1 GTAGRPGT
9 GRVVRDD
16 HDGGARPGGGR
27 VRRPGVVAQSYRP
40 GHRRCGCA
48 GSVAGAGAADLAD
61 VCHAHRWRRRGRTAG
76 GRRLLPVRSVAR
88 YGAPAGGGPSG
99 RSRPGL
105 HQRLSAPAHRQR
117 SGSERRPD
125 PGLDGARRPGLR
137 TACSSYSPDR
147 TEELTMPVIEAR
159 HLRKTYGTTVA
170 VDDVSFA
177 VEEGQIVAVLGPNGA
192 GKTTTVELIAGLRQA
207 DSGAVNVLGR
217 DPQGDPGSV
226 RELVG
231 MQLQEARLPAKIP
244 AREAVH
250 LYASFYSSPADPDQL
265 LSQLGLAEKADTAF
279 KDLSGGQQQRLSI
292 ALALV
297 GRPRIAILDE
307 LTTGLDPH
315 ARREVWD
322 LIESV
327 RQSGVSILLVTHFMD
342 EAERLADHVIIID
355 GGRVVAS
362 GTTAEL
368 TGELSQGYQF
378 WMSFA
383 HDLTEGELGS
393 VQGLQEV
400 TDLRGD
406 DGGYLVTGTPEVL
419 PAVIATLAAAGTIPT
434 QVRTIT
440 HSLEDVFVQKTR
452 DQNRPDLV
460 QPSREEAHR

>member
-1 GTAGRPGT
+1 
-9 GRVVRDD
+9 
-16 HDGGARPGGGR
+16 
-27 VRRPGVVAQSYRP
+27 
-40 GHRRCGCA
+40 
-48 GSVAGAGAADLAD
+48 
-61 VCHAHRWRRRGRTAG
+61 
-76 GRRLLPVRSVAR
+76 
-88 YGAPAGGGPSG
+88 
-99 RSRPGL
+99 
-105 HQRLSAPAHRQR
+105 
-117 SGSERRPD
+117 
-125 PGLDGARRPGLR
+125 
-137 TACSSYSPDR
+137 
-147 TEELTMPVIEAR
+147 MPVIEAR

-231 MQLQEARLPAKIP
+231 MQLQEARLPAKIT

-250 LYASFYSSPADPDQL
+250 LYAAFYSSPADPDQL

>member
-1 GTAGRPGT
+1 
-9 GRVVRDD
+9 
-16 HDGGARPGGGR
+16 
-27 VRRPGVVAQSYRP
+27 
-40 GHRRCGCA
+40 
-48 GSVAGAGAADLAD
+48 
-61 VCHAHRWRRRGRTAG
+61 
-76 GRRLLPVRSVAR
+76 
-88 YGAPAGGGPSG
+88 
-99 RSRPGL
+99 
-105 HQRLSAPAHRQR
+105 
-117 SGSERRPD
+117 
-125 PGLDGARRPGLR
+125 
-137 TACSSYSPDR
+137 
-147 TEELTMPVIEAR
+147 MPVIEAR

-217 DPQGDPGSV
+217 DPQRDPGSV

-231 MQLQEARLPAKIP
+231 MQLQEARLPAKIT